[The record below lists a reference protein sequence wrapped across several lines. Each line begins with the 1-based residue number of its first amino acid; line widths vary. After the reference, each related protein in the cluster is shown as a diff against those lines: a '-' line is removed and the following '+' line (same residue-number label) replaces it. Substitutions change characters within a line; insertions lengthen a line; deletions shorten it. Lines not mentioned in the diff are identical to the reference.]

1 LCKNVDTRLVNKQV
15 LESLTKSGAFDC
27 WNRPRR
33 QIFDSIPE
41 ALKIANNIQ
50 KEKSSNQMVLFDF
63 GDDEEEQEDT
73 SLESYLD
80 VPEWSDSEKLKFE
93 KETIGFFMSSHP
105 LQHLHYITQKI
116 ATPIKELDPM
126 DKSLKIIACI
136 IVQSHV
142 TQIKQGKSQGHKMA
156 QLVVEDKTGN
166 CKVTCFASAYEAN
179 PELYQEDKIIFI
191 QGKQDVKQNDEVR
204 LIVDKAYSLEEGLK
218 LHTSIVNFNLGT
230 QFSTEEDLL
239 KLKNIL
245 IKYHGNCPIALVL
258 NINSQEI
265 QLQPAPEYNI
275 DLSPDF
281 FKEIEQS
288 FDDSVITLVKR
299 ELEQKNTPY
308 RRHSE
313 YNKK

>member
-1 LCKNVDTRLVNKQV
+1 M
-15 LESLTKSGAFDC
+15 S
-27 WNRPRR
+27 
-33 QIFDSIPE
+33 
-41 ALKIANNIQ
+41 
-50 KEKSSNQMVLFDF
+50 LFDF

-73 SLESYLD
+73 SLEKYID
-80 VPEWSDSEKLKFE
+80 VPEWSENEKLKFE

-116 ATPIKELDPM
+116 ATPIKELDPR

-156 QLVVEDKTGN
+156 QLVVEDRTGN
-166 CKVTCFASAYEAN
+166 CKVTCFSSAYEAN
-179 PELYQEDKIIFI
+179 PDLYQEDKMIFI
-191 QGKQDVKQNDEVR
+191 QGKQDIKQDDEIK

-218 LHTSIVNFNLGT
+218 LHTAIVNFDLGT
-230 QFSTEEDLL
+230 QFSNEEDLL

-245 IKYHGNCPIALVL
+245 IKYPGNCPIALRL
-258 NINSQEI
+258 NLNSQEI

-275 DLSPDF
+275 NLSPDF

-299 ELEQKNTPY
+299 ELEQRNTQY
-308 RRHSE
+308 
-313 YNKK
+313 KKYGEFSKK